1 MGNELIT
8 TSRPGRLTRHRPSA
22 ERLAEAFL
30 AGKSERTVRAYR
42 RDLEDFAAFA
52 GAADIDQAAAF
63 LLGRGHGGANEA
75 ALAWRAS
82 LLERGLTPATIN
94 RRLAALR
101 SLVKLARTLG
111 LVPWSLELAGVKSEK
126 YRETRGPGREG
137 FRRLLELAEADPSPK
152 GARDRVVLR
161 LLWDLALR
169 REEVVS
175 LDVDNV
181 DLSAG
186 TVSILGKGRRE
197 RETLTLPAPTVAA
210 LRSWLAVRGTEPG
223 PLVVNV
229 DHRTRGAR
237 LTGAGLYYLVQALG
251 DRAGLTVRPH
261 GVRHAAITEALEK
274 TGGNVRA
281 VQRFSRHRDLRT
293 LTVYDDNRADL
304 GGEVAALVAGGP
316 WGKDIIG

>member
-1 MGNELIT
+1 MKNELTT
-8 TSRPGRLTRHRPSA
+8 TSRPGRVARFSPSA
-22 ERLAEAFL
+22 SRLAEAFL

-42 RDLEDFAAFA
+42 RDLEDFAAFV
-52 GAADIDQAAAF
+52 GAADIDKAAAF
-63 LLGRGHGGANEA
+63 LLGQGHGAANEA
-75 ALAWRAS
+75 ALAWRSS

-137 FRRLLELAEADPSPK
+137 FRRLLDLTEADASPK
-152 GARDRVVLR
+152 GLRDRVVLR

-175 LDVDNV
+175 LDLANV
-181 DLSAG
+181 DLEAG

-210 LRSWLAVRGTEPG
+210 LRAWLGVRGAAPG
-223 PLVVNV
+223 PLVENM
-229 DHRTRGAR
+229 DRRTKGAR
-237 LTGAGLYYLVQALG
+237 LTGAGLYHLVQNLG
-251 DRAGLTVRPH
+251 DRVGLTVRPH
-261 GVRHAAITEALEK
+261 GVRHAAITEALEM

-304 GGEVAALVAGGP
+304 GGEVASLVAGRA
-316 WGKDIIG
+316 